1 MKSPEMDLL
10 FPGEKPSGIRYRP
23 IKLHHPVAGFSYGI
37 AGDWL
42 DENGQKV
49 GSLLLPDVSCDYLF
63 VSRLAA
69 KCTAQQLDPDQL
81 LELLDKVFI

>member
-1 MKSPEMDLL
+1 MKWPEMELL
-10 FPGEKPSGIRYRP
+10 FPEGMPCRIQYRP
-23 IKLHHPVAGFSYGI
+23 IKLHHLVAGFSYGI
-37 AGDWL
+37 EGEWT

-69 KCTAQQLDPDQL
+69 KCTAQQIDPDQL
-81 LELLDKVFI
+81 LELLNKVFV

>member
-1 MKSPEMDLL
+1 MKSPEMELL
-10 FPGEKPSGIRYRP
+10 FPEGKPCKIRYRP
-23 IKLHHPVAGFSYGI
+23 IKLYHPVASFSYGI
-37 AGDWL
+37 EGEWT
-42 DENGQKV
+42 DEKGKKV

-81 LELLDKVFI
+81 LELLDRFFI

>member
-1 MKSPEMDLL
+1 MKSPEMELL
-10 FPGEKPSGIRYRP
+10 FPEGMPCRIQYRP
-23 IKLHHPVAGFSYGI
+23 IKLHHLVAGFSYGI
-37 AGDWL
+37 EGEWT

>member
-1 MKSPEMDLL
+1 MKSPEMELL
-10 FPGEKPSGIRYRP
+10 FPEGMPCRIQYRP
-23 IKLHHPVAGFSYGI
+23 IKLHHLVAGFSYGI
-37 AGDWL
+37 EGEWT

-81 LELLDKVFI
+81 LELLNKVYI

>member
-1 MKSPEMDLL
+1 MKWPEMELL
-10 FPGEKPSGIRYRP
+10 FPEGMPCRIQYRP
-23 IKLHHPVAGFSYGI
+23 IKLHHLVAGFSYGI
-37 AGDWL
+37 EGEWT

-81 LELLDKVFI
+81 LELLNKVFI

>member
-1 MKSPEMDLL
+1 MKWPEMELL
-10 FPGEKPSGIRYRP
+10 FPEGMPCRIQYRP
-23 IKLHHPVAGFSYGI
+23 IKLHHLVAGFSYGI
-37 AGDWL
+37 KGEWT

-69 KCTAQQLDPDQL
+69 RCTAQQLDPDQL
-81 LELLDKVFI
+81 LELLDRVFI

>member
-1 MKSPEMDLL
+1 MKWPEMELL
-10 FPGEKPSGIRYRP
+10 FPEGMPCRIRYRP
-23 IKLHHPVAGFSYGI
+23 IKLHHLVAGFSYGI
-37 AGDWL
+37 EGEWT

-69 KCTAQQLDPDQL
+69 KCTAQQLDPEQL
-81 LELLDKVFI
+81 LEVLDRFFV

>member
-1 MKSPEMDLL
+1 MMSPEMEWL
-10 FPGEKPSGIRYRP
+10 FPGEKPRGIRYRP
-23 IKLHHPVAGFSYGI
+23 IKLHHPVAGFTYGI
-37 AGDWL
+37 AGEWL
-42 DENGQKV
+42 NENEQKI
-49 GSLLLPDVSCDYLF
+49 GGLLLPDVSCDYLL

>member
-1 MKSPEMDLL
+1 MKWPEMELL
-10 FPGEKPSGIRYRP
+10 FPEGMPCRIQYRP
-23 IKLHHPVAGFSYGI
+23 IKLHHLVAGFSYGI
-37 AGDWL
+37 EGEWT

>member
-1 MKSPEMDLL
+1 MMSPEMEWL
-10 FPGEKPSGIRYRP
+10 FPGEKPCEIRYWP
-23 IKLHHPVAGFSYGI
+23 IKLHHPVAGFTYGI
-37 AGDWL
+37 AGEWL

>member
-10 FPGEKPSGIRYRP
+10 FPEGMPCRIQYRP
-23 IKLHHPVAGFSYGI
+23 IKLHHLVAGFSYGI
-37 AGDWL
+37 EGEWT

-81 LELLDKVFI
+81 LELLDRVFI

>member
-1 MKSPEMDLL
+1 MKWPEMELL
-10 FPGEKPSGIRYRP
+10 FPEGMPCRIQYRP
-23 IKLHHPVAGFSYGI
+23 IKLHHLVAGFSYGI
-37 AGDWL
+37 EGEWT

-81 LELLDKVFI
+81 LELLNKVFV

>member
-1 MKSPEMDLL
+1 MKWPEMELL
-10 FPGEKPSGIRYRP
+10 FPEGMPCRIQYRP
-23 IKLHHPVAGFSYGI
+23 IKLHHLVAGFSYGI
-37 AGDWL
+37 EGEWT

-63 VSRLAA
+63 VSRLAS
-69 KCTAQQLDPDQL
+69 KCTAKQLDPEQL

>member
-10 FPGEKPSGIRYRP
+10 FPGEKPCEIRYRP
-23 IKLHHPVAGFSYGI
+23 IKLHHLAAGFSYGI
-37 AGDWL
+37 AGEWL
-42 DENGQKV
+42 DENRKKV

-81 LELLDKVFI
+81 LEFLDHFFI

>member
-1 MKSPEMDLL
+1 MRSPEMDLL
-10 FPGEKPSGIRYRP
+10 FPGEKPCGIRYRP
-23 IKLHHPVAGFSYGI
+23 IKLHHPVVGFSYGI

-49 GSLLLPDVSCDYLF
+49 GNLLLPDVSCDYLF

-69 KCTAQQLDPDQL
+69 KCTAQQIDPDQL
-81 LELLDKVFI
+81 LELLNKAFI

>member
-1 MKSPEMDLL
+1 MKWPEMELL
-10 FPGEKPSGIRYRP
+10 FPEGMPCRIQYRP
-23 IKLHHPVAGFSYGI
+23 IKLHHLVAGFSYGI
-37 AGDWL
+37 EGEWT

-69 KCTAQQLDPDQL
+69 RCTAQQIDPDQL
-81 LELLDKVFI
+81 LELLNKVFV

>member
-1 MKSPEMDLL
+1 MKSPEMEFL
-10 FPGEKPSGIRYRP
+10 FPGEKPRAIRYEP
-23 IKLHHPVAGFSYGI
+23 VKLYHPVAGFAYGI
-37 AGDWL
+37 EGTWT

-69 KCTAQQLDPDQL
+69 KCTVQQLDPEQL
-81 LELLDKVFI
+81 LEVLDRFFV

>member
-1 MKSPEMDLL
+1 MTSPEMELL
-10 FPGEKPSGIRYRP
+10 FPREKSCEIRYRP
-23 IKLHHPVAGFSYGI
+23 IKLYHPVAGFSYGI

-42 DENGQKV
+42 DEKGQKV

-63 VSRLAA
+63 VSRLTA

-81 LELLDKVFI
+81 LELLAKVFI

>member
-1 MKSPEMDLL
+1 MKWPEMELL
-10 FPGEKPSGIRYRP
+10 FPEGMPCRIQYRP
-23 IKLHHPVAGFSYGI
+23 IKLHHLVAGFSYGI
-37 AGDWL
+37 EGEWL

-69 KCTAQQLDPDQL
+69 KCTAQQIDPDQL
-81 LELLDKVFI
+81 LELLNKVFV